1 LGGNFLYSSTK
12 IPVQCQQWLG
22 RAGREGGS
30 RWVVLDQLHQVQYNG
45 LYSIPTMDEI
55 RALNSHYIGKYDK
68 SALKPGTYW
77 VPVP

>member
-1 LGGNFLYSSTK
+1 
-12 IPVQCQQWLG
+12 VQCQQWLG